1 MLVPPPIEEP
11 PNVTDSAFAMM
22 NETVREVPSESQLVI
37 KKGLEFK
44 DGMNV
49 LGRKSFCLSN
59 MYIVCMTQLLT
70 VTG

>member
-1 MLVPPPIEEP
+1 MPPPIEEP

-49 LGRKSFCLSN
+49 LGRKSFFLSN
-59 MYIVCMTQLLT
+59 MYTLCMTQL
-70 VTG
+70 

>member
-1 MLVPPPIEEP
+1 MLVPSPIEEP
-11 PNVTDSAFAMM
+11 PNVTDAAFAIM
-22 NETVREVPSESQLVI
+22 NETVREAPEAQLVI

-49 LGRKSFCLSN
+49 LGRETFCLSN
-59 MYIVCMTQLLT
+59 MYIICITQFLA

>member
-11 PNVTDSAFAMM
+11 PNVTDSAFALM
-22 NETVREVPSESQLVI
+22 NETVREAPPEAQLVI

-49 LGRKSFCLSN
+49 LGRKTCLSN
-59 MYIVCMTQLLT
+59 IYIICMMQLLA